1 MEIKKSAALPSDMD
15 RIESIKNKIESIH
28 STFHNLVGTANK
40 KKQKIALLQYEM
52 EQLPAEGYVNAELPF
67 GAAVKLPPDI
77 ARDLIMQ
84 EINST
89 YDSISHLTNAVEVL
103 KNGKG

>member
-1 MEIKKSAALPSDMD
+1 MKINKSAASPSDMD
-15 RIESIKNKIESIH
+15 RIESIKNKIGSIH
-28 STFHNLVGTANK
+28 STFHNLVGTVNE

-52 EQLPAEGYVNAELPF
+52 EQLPEDVHVNAVLPF
-67 GAAVKLPPDI
+67 GAVVKLPIDI

-89 YDSISHLTNAVEVL
+89 YDSISHLMNALEVL
-103 KNGKG
+103 KNGKD

>member
-1 MEIKKSAALPSDMD
+1 MKINKSAASPSDMD
-15 RIESIKNKIESIH
+15 RIESIKNKIGSIH
-28 STFHNLVGTANK
+28 STFNNLVGTVNE

-52 EQLPAEGYVNAELPF
+52 EQLPEEDYVVALPF
-67 GAAVKLPPDI
+67 GAVVKLPPDI

>member
-1 MEIKKSAALPSDMD
+1 MKINKSAASPSDMD
-15 RIESIKNKIESIH
+15 RIESIKNKIGSIH
-28 STFHNLVGTANK
+28 STFNNLVGTVNE

-52 EQLPAEGYVNAELPF
+52 EQLPEEDCVAAVLPF
-67 GAAVKLPPDI
+67 GAVVKLPPDI

>member
-1 MEIKKSAALPSDMD
+1 MEA
-15 RIESIKNKIESIH
+15 
-28 STFHNLVGTANK
+28 
-40 KKQKIALLQYEM
+40 
-52 EQLPAEGYVNAELPF
+52 LPAEGYVNAELPF
-67 GAAVKLPPDI
+67 GAVVKLPPDI

>member
-1 MEIKKSAALPSDMD
+1 MKINKSAASPSDMD
-15 RIESIKNKIESIH
+15 RIESIKREIGSLHSIFH
-28 STFHNLVGTANK
+28 SYAVTINER
-40 KKQKIALLQYEM
+40 KQKIISLQNEM
-52 EQLPAEGYVNAELPF
+52 EALPAEGYVNAELPF
-67 GAAVKLPPDI
+67 GAVVKLPPDI

-89 YDSISHLTNAVEVL
+89 YDSISHLLNAVEVL

>member
-52 EQLPAEGYVNAELPF
+52 EHLPEEGYVAAVLPF
-67 GAAVKLPPDI
+67 GAVVKLPPDI

-89 YDSISHLTNAVEVL
+89 YDSISHLLNAVEVL

>member
-1 MEIKKSAALPSDMD
+1 MEIKKSAALPSDID
-15 RIESIKNKIESIH
+15 KIESIKNKIGSIH
-28 STFHNLVGTANK
+28 STFHNLVGTVNE

-52 EQLPAEGYVNAELPF
+52 EQLPEECYVAAVLPF
-67 GAAVKLPPDI
+67 GAVVKLPLDI

-89 YDSISHLTNAVEVL
+89 YDGLSHLMKALEVM
-103 KNGKG
+103 KNGKD

>member
-1 MEIKKSAALPSDMD
+1 MKINKSAASPSDMD
-15 RIESIKNKIESIH
+15 RIESIKREIGSLHSIFH
-28 STFHNLVGTANK
+28 SCTVTINER
-40 KKQKIALLQYEM
+40 KQKIISLQNEM
-52 EQLPAEGYVNAELPF
+52 KALPAEGYVNAELPF
-67 GAAVKLPPDI
+67 GAVVKLPPDI

>member
-1 MEIKKSAALPSDMD
+1 MKINKSAASPSDID
-15 RIESIKNKIESIH
+15 KIESIKREIGSIH
-28 STFHNLVGTANK
+28 SIFHSCTVTINER
-40 KKQKIALLQYEM
+40 KQKIALLQYEI
-52 EQLPAEGYVNAELPF
+52 EQLPEEGYV
-67 GAAVKLPPDI
+67 AAVLPYDSVVRLPPDI

-89 YDSISHLTNAVEVL
+89 YDSLSHLVKALEVM

>member
-1 MEIKKSAALPSDMD
+1 MKINKSAASPSDMD
-15 RIESIKNKIESIH
+15 RIESIKREIGSLH
-28 STFHNLVGTANK
+28 STFHSCTVTINER
-40 KKQKIALLQYEM
+40 KQKIISLQNEM
-52 EQLPAEGYVNAELPF
+52 EALPAECYVNAELPF
-67 GAAVKLPPDI
+67 GAVVKLPPDI

>member
-1 MEIKKSAALPSDMD
+1 MEIKESAALPSDID
-15 RIESIKNKIESIH
+15 KIESIKREIGSIH
-28 STFHNLVGTANK
+28 SIFHSCTVTINER
-40 KKQKIALLQYEM
+40 KQKIISLQNEM
-52 EQLPAEGYVNAELPF
+52 EALPAEGYV
-67 GAAVKLPPDI
+67 AAVLPSGSIVRLPPDI

>member
-1 MEIKKSAALPSDMD
+1 MKINKSAASPSDID
-15 RIESIKNKIESIH
+15 KIESIKREIGSIH
-28 STFHNLVGTANK
+28 SIFHSCTVTINER
-40 KKQKIALLQYEM
+40 KQKIALLQYEM
-52 EQLPAEGYVNAELPF
+52 EHLPEEGYVAAVLPF
-67 GAAVKLPPDI
+67 GAVVNLPLDI

-89 YDSISHLTNAVEVL
+89 YDSLSHLVKALEVM

>member
-1 MEIKKSAALPSDMD
+1 MQIKKSAALPSDID
-15 RIESIKNKIESIH
+15 KIESIKREIGSIH
-28 STFHNLVGTANK
+28 SIFHSCTVTINER
-40 KKQKIALLQYEM
+40 KQKIISLQNEM
-52 EQLPAEGYVNAELPF
+52 EALPAEGCVNAELPF
-67 GAAVKLPPDI
+67 GAVVKLPPDI

>member
-1 MEIKKSAALPSDMD
+1 MQIKKSAALPSDID
-15 RIESIKNKIESIH
+15 KIESIKREIGSIH
-28 STFHNLVGTANK
+28 SIFHSCTVTINER
-40 KKQKIALLQYEM
+40 KQKIISLQNEM
-52 EQLPAEGYVNAELPF
+52 EALPAEGCVNAELPF
-67 GAAVKLPPDI
+67 GAVVKLPPDI

-89 YDSISHLTNAVEVL
+89 YDGLSHLMKALEVM